1 MSHDALWAPWRI
13 AYLRELTARASALG
27 AAEPTTGPF
36 LSEYFREPHRDREHH
51 VVYRNA
57 HGLILLNRYP
67 YAGGHLLVALGDP
80 RPSLLDYEPAQRAE
94 FWKLV
99 ERGTELIE
107 RTLNPQGVNTGINQG
122 TAAGAGLPDH
132 LHAHIV
138 PRWHADTNFI
148 SVIGH
153 VRVIPEAL
161 EDMAERFRAAVRDL
175 GW

>member
-1 MSHDALWAPWRI
+1 MSKVAH
-13 AYLRELTARASALG
+13 RELKQ
-27 AAEPTTGPF
+27 EM
-36 LSEYFREPHRDREHH
+36 
-51 VVYRNA
+51 
-57 HGLILLNRYP
+57 
-67 YAGGHLLVALGDP
+67 
-80 RPSLLDYEPAQRAE
+80 
-94 FWKLV
+94 V
-99 ERGTELIE
+99 ETCRKMITS
-107 RTLNPQGVNTGINQG
+107 GINQG

-148 SVIGH
+148 SVIGR